1 MRTLPVRHRNLMK
14 LDHATIVTKE
24 LEAAR
29 HFFCAVAGL
38 TDGWRPPFGVR
49 GHWLYADGRPVIHLV
64 EATVPSLEGTLQGPR
79 QGRTAPRID
88 HVAFRVGDG
97 IEWHALIERLRANRV
112 PFDVAEVPLT
122 RERQVFVALGPGVVV
137 EFVSRLDGL
146 FEEDF
151 RG

>member
-1 MRTLPVRHRNLMK
+1 MK
-14 LDHATIVTKE
+14 LDHATIVTKD

-38 TDGWRPPFGVR
+38 TDGRRPPFGVG

-64 EATVPSLEGTLQGPR
+64 EATVPSLEG
-79 QGRTAPRID
+79 RTAPRID

-97 IEWHALIERLRANRV
+97 GEWRALIERLRANQV
-112 PFDVAEVPLT
+112 PFELAEVPLT
-122 RERQVFVALGPGVVV
+122 GERQVFIALGPSVVV
-137 EFVSRLDGL
+137 EFVSRLDGF

>member
-1 MRTLPVRHRNLMK
+1 MK
-14 LDHATIVTKE
+14 LDHATIVTKD

-38 TDGWRPPFGVR
+38 TEGRRPPFGVD

-64 EATVPSLEGTLQGPR
+64 EATVPSFEGALQGRP
-79 QGRTAPRID
+79 APRMD

-97 IEWHALIERLRANRV
+97 HAWRALIERLHLNCV
-112 PFDVAEVPLT
+112 PFEVAEVPLT
-122 RERQVFVALGPGVVV
+122 GERQVFVALGPGVVI
-137 EFVSRLDGL
+137 EFVTRLDRF
-146 FEEDF
+146 FERDF

>member
-1 MRTLPVRHRNLMK
+1 MK
-14 LDHATIVTKE
+14 LDHATIVTKD

-64 EATVPSLEGTLQGPR
+64 EATVPSLEGPLL
-79 QGRTAPRID
+79 GRIAPRID
-88 HVAFRVGDG
+88 HVAFRIGDG
-97 IEWHALIERLRANRV
+97 IEWRALLERLRANRV
-112 PFDVAEVPLT
+112 PFEVAEVPLMG
-122 RERQVFVALGPGVVV
+122 ERQVFVALESGVVV
-137 EFVSRLDGL
+137 EFVSRLDGF
-146 FEEDF
+146 FEENF